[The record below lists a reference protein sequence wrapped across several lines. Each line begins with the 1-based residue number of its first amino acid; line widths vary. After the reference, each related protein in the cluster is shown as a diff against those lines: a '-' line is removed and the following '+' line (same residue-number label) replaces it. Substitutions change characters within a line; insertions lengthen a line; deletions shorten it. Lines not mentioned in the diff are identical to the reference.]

1 MNLWWDLFKGFS
13 TPTIIFTKTSNSFQ
27 SYNYGISWK
36 TFFLL
41 CPFLSRYA
49 TYATHRV
56 ASFGVSAL
64 PRLRVS
70 GGDGIALALFFTIGA
85 LTFSTIF
92 LAIRQFWKLNVPA
105 WNSINQIPIQLS
117 DIETFPVID
126 SCPALYSL
134 SLSEVGI
141 LSYGLSCDLCFFC
154 DW

>member
-13 TPTIIFTKTSNSFQ
+13 TPTIVFTKTNNSFQ

-49 TYATHRV
+49 TYATNRV

-64 PRLRVS
+64 PRLGVS
-70 GGDGIALALFFTIGA
+70 GGNGIALALFFTIGA
-85 LTFSTIF
+85 LTSSTIF

-126 SCPALYSL
+126 SYPALYSL

-141 LSYGLSCDLCFFC
+141 LSYGLCCDLCVFC